1 MKKMN
6 CKIALYLTL
15 LLLLALNCENREVTK
30 SNNNHGGDITATLTY
45 ENVFLEG
52 ETLFSSYVE
61 ARFDSLSVPIEID
74 VAYFNDIFLQ
84 KYGHSYVL
92 TNILQYF
99 FVDFEEEYNW
109 AVYGEPYFDSL
120 SIVINAPSNS
130 PVLIQPDTNVIDL
143 NEHLEIIW
151 EKPERYYDNRL
162 LVTFSGPSFATF
174 GFYLRDNDG
183 QATIGKQI
191 LQQIHGNM
199 AILSLTRYNSLNI
212 GSDIFSEQSV
222 VRVGITAAYQM
233 TPINVNISS
242 GND

>member
-1 MKKMN
+1 MKN
-6 CKIALYLTL
+6 FNFNITFLIPL
-15 LLLLALNCENREVTK
+15 LLLLALNCEHREVTK
-30 SNNNHGGDITATLTY
+30 SNNNHGGDITAILTY

-52 ETLFSSYVE
+52 RFLFSSYVE

-74 VAYFNDIFLQ
+74 AAYFNDIFLQ
-84 KYGHSYVL
+84 KYGIFYVL
-92 TNILQYF
+92 TDILQYLF
-99 FVDFEEEYNW
+99 FDFEEEYRW
-109 AVYGEPYFDSL
+109 TVYGEPYFDSL
-120 SIVINAPSNS
+120 NLSINAPSNV
-130 PVLIQPDTNVIDL
+130 PVLIQPDTNIIDL

-151 EKPERYYDNRL
+151 EEPERYYDNRL
-162 LVTFSGPSFATF
+162 LVTFSGPSFETF

-183 QATIGKQI
+183 RATIGKQI

-199 AILSLTRYNSLNI
+199 VILSLTRYNTLNI

-233 TPINVNISS
+233 TPVGGNISS